1 MRVRPLTS
9 ATARG
14 ALFAAAPAPIAL
26 IGWWRGAAAATA
38 GAEVLIPAGFA
49 AFGFAAA
56 AGLLAVRPAFSRTIA
71 GLAIACLLYV
81 AGPSLVV
88 SPAMT
93 LLLGVV
99 LLLAYMA
106 LRTVTAPG
114 IVTSGTNADRARPS
128 GQAARGA
135 AGAALALWL
144 LSRLAGAANDDDPIG
159 YIAIAV
165 SQGLASLLV
174 LRWAIV
180 FRWVYPRRALV
191 IIFAL
196 AAIIFVMWQ
205 LSHDWWRYS
214 GIAALHSIVVL
225 LVVPGTSASDDSH
238 TGNWWDPIFGHPER
252 LFVATFAVLCT
263 IGALL
268 LAIPASSADGL
279 PIAIEDAAFTSV
291 SAVCVTGLT
300 VVDTGHAFSPLGQG
314 FVLLLIQAGGLG
326 IMTFS
331 TAAIRLLGRRMSLRH
346 EGVVA
351 RLVSSQDRSQV
362 FNTTV
367 RLLLF
372 TFTVEAV
379 GALLLFIA
387 FTLQGIP
394 LGEAVWHAVFTAISA
409 FCNAGFALHSD
420 SLVSMNGDPIVLH
433 TVAILIILGG
443 LSPAVVLA
451 IPSSLRRRRP
461 IPPQARLALVTTG
474 VLLLVGFGTYL
485 AVEWSTTLKGLP
497 IGDRIQNAWFQSVTL
512 RTAGFNSVDFSA
524 LQPATLVM
532 MMTLMF
538 IGGSPGGTAGGIK
551 TTTLGVL
558 VTAVVAAIRGRHEIV
573 IYGRRVSIRTVF
585 RAAANVAASVA
596 VVLLGLLLLTL
607 TQNMSLRHA
616 SFETVSAFGTVGLTI
631 GGTSELDTV
640 GKVIVMAIMFIGRV
654 GALTILVF
662 LSQGARDDAD
672 WRRPEVDI
680 DVA

>member
-26 IGWWRGAAAATA
+26 IGWWRGASAATA
-38 GAEVLIPAGFA
+38 GAEVLIPAAFA
-49 AFGFAAA
+49 AFGFALAA
-56 AGLLAVRPAFSRTIA
+56 ALLAVRPAFSRTIA

-81 AGPSLVV
+81 AAPSLVA

-99 LLLAYMA
+99 LLAAYLA
-106 LRTVTAPG
+106 LRTVTAPAVA
-114 IVTSGTNADRARPS
+114 VTGTNADRARPS

-135 AGAALALWL
+135 AAAALGLWI
-144 LSRLAGAANDDDPIG
+144 LSRLAGAANDHDPVG
-159 YIAIAV
+159 YVAIAV

-174 LRWAIV
+174 LRWALV

-191 IIFAL
+191 VLLTL
-196 AAIIFVMWQ
+196 AAVVAIMWQ
-205 LSHDWWRYS
+205 LSDAWWRFS
-214 GIAALHSIVVL
+214 GIAALHSLVVL
-225 LVVPGTSASDDSH
+225 TLVPSGSPDTH
-238 TGNWWDPIFGHPER
+238 TADWWDPIFSHPER

-268 LAIPASSADGL
+268 LAIPASSATGAA
-279 PIAIEDAAFTSV
+279 ITIEDAAFTSV

-300 VVDTGHAFSPLGQG
+300 VVDTGHAFSPLGQA

-367 RLLLF
+367 RLLVF
-372 TFTVEAV
+372 TFTIEAV
-379 GALLLFIA
+379 GAVILFVS
-387 FTLQGIP
+387 FSLHGIP
-394 LGEAVWHAVFTAISA
+394 LGQAAWHAVFTAISA
-409 FCNAGFALHSD
+409 FCNAGFGLRSD
-420 SLVSMNGDPIVLH
+420 SLISMNGDPLVLH
-433 TVAILIILGG
+433 TVALLIILGG
-443 LSPAVVLA
+443 LSPGIVLS
-451 IPSSLRRRRP
+451 IPSSLRRGRR

-485 AVEWSTTLKGLP
+485 ALEWSTTLKGLSV
-497 IGDRIQNAWFQSVTL
+497 GDRIQNAWFQSVTL
-512 RTAGFNSVDFSA
+512 RTAGFNSVDFTG
-524 LQPATLVM
+524 LQPATLLM
-532 MMTLMF
+532 MMALMF

-558 VTAVVAAIRGRHEIV
+558 VRAVISAVRGRHEIV
-573 IYGRRVSIRTVF
+573 MYGRRVSIRTVF
-585 RAAANVAASVA
+585 RAAANVAAGA
-596 VVLLGLLLLTL
+596 ATVLIGLLLLLL
-607 TQNMSLRHA
+607 TQNMSLKEA

-631 GGTSELDTV
+631 GGTSQLDTV
-640 GKVIVMAIMFIGRV
+640 GKAIVMIIMFVGRV
-654 GALTILVF
+654 GALTIMVF
-662 LSQGARDDAD
+662 LAQKARDDAD